1 MMSAWLDALPIS
13 ASEQDG
19 HDDSRPSM
27 HREGGKRLQTARAGV
42 GDAEKTTTVNRTLSL
57 PDSEIVARIREGDA
71 GLYGRLFEAYWTTL
85 CEVARFNTHSSD
97 DAREIVADVFAA
109 VWQRRQ
115 EWNVTSTV
123 EAYLFS
129 AVRHRGQRMYRD
141 VTHRHAL
148 LSAHL
153 RPDWETTSLEGHQTG
168 DTGNLTDATDRRLTL
183 DRIVQTLPTRARLAI
198 YLRWYRELEY
208 REIGEILGISAEAA
222 RKLTTRTLDT
232 IRERLRAKG

>member
-1 MMSAWLDALPIS
+1 MSAWLDSLPIY
-13 ASEQDG
+13 ASEQEGD
-19 HDDSRPSM
+19 DDSRPLTR
-27 HREGGKRLQTARAGV
+27 RERAKRLQVARADVGGV
-42 GDAEKTTTVNRTLSL
+42 GETATVNRALAL

-71 GLYGRLFEAYWTTL
+71 GLYGQLFEAYWAPL
-85 CEVARFNTHSSD
+85 CEVARFNTHSPD

-109 VWQRRQ
+109 IWQRRQ
-115 EWNVTSTV
+115 EWHVTTTV

-129 AVRHRGQRMYRD
+129 AVRHRGRRMYRD
-141 VTHRHAL
+141 VTHRQAL

-168 DTGNLTDATDRRLTL
+168 DPEKLTDETDRRLTL
-183 DRIVQTLPTRARLAI
+183 ERIVQTLPARARFAI

-232 IRERLRAKG
+232 IRERLQARK